1 MIHRFEI
8 LSSTNDEA
16 LDPRYV
22 EGDVVWAEQQTA
34 GRGQRG
40 HTWIGGEGENL
51 MFTMVLSPDF
61 LPPVRQFSLSEA
73 VALALVD
80 AMHDFGINACIKW
93 TNDIYVGDR
102 KLVGILIEH
111 KLQTGKISR
120 SIIGIGLNVNQL
132 DFDPVLP
139 NPVSMAQVA
148 NRKFDRREVLDCVV
162 EHLMKRYEQ
171 LREGDFEAMRQE
183 YCRRMYRLNEEHWF
197 ALPDGERFRGT
208 IRGVDLSGG
217 LQVED
222 CRGEVSSYLF
232 KEIEFVLKN

>member
-22 EGDVVWAEQQTA
+22 EGDVVWAEHQTA

-51 MFTMVLSPDF
+51 MFTMVFSPDF
-61 LPPVRQFSLSEA
+61 LPPVRQFFLSEA

-80 AMHDFGINACIKW
+80 AMRDYGIEARIKW
-93 TNDIYVGDR
+93 TNDIYVDDR

-111 KLQTGKISR
+111 KLLKGKMAR
-120 SIIGIGLNVNQL
+120 SIVGIGLNVNQL
-132 DFDPVLP
+132 EFDPLLP
-139 NPVSMAQVA
+139 NPVSMAQA
-148 NRKFDRREVLDCVV
+148 AGREFNRREVLHSVA
-162 EHLMKRYEQ
+162 EHIMTRYDE
-171 LREGDFEAMRQE
+171 LRAGNLEALRQE
-183 YCRRMYRLNEEHWF
+183 YCSLLYRLNEEHWY
-197 ALPDGERFRGT
+197 AWPDGEHFRGT
-208 IRGVDLSGG
+208 IRGVDMSGG
-217 LQVED
+217 LQVEHSD
-222 CRGEVSSYLF
+222 GHVASYMF

>member
-1 MIHRFEI
+1 MIHRFDI

-22 EGDVVWAEQQTA
+22 EGDVVWAEHQTA

-51 MFTMVLSPDF
+51 MFTMIFSPEF
-61 LPPVRQFSLSEA
+61 LPPVRQFFLSEA

-80 AMHDFGINACIKW
+80 AMRDYGIEARIKW

-111 KLQTGKISR
+111 KLLMGRMAR
-120 SIIGIGLNVNQL
+120 SIVGIGLNVNQME
-132 DFDPVLP
+132 FDASLP
-139 NPVSMAQVA
+139 NPVSMAQVMGQ
-148 NRKFDRREVLDCVV
+148 KFDRREVLGSVA
-162 EHLMKRYEQ
+162 EHLLARYER
-171 LREGDFEAMRQE
+171 LREGDLEALRQE
-183 YCRRMYRLNEEHWF
+183 YCGRLYRLDEEHWF

-208 IRGVDLSGG
+208 IRGVDQSGG
-217 LQVED
+217 LLVED
-222 CRGEVSSYLF
+222 RSGAVGSYLF